1 MTPNL
6 PSFNP
11 LAGLTQEQIQQL
23 ALLQYLQN
31 NPVLGFGFG
40 LGQPQV
46 ITSSKPIYKTE
57 TMYATSTI
65 PLFLGAKKFFTTLT
79 QAIGVTTKT
88 EYEPVLQTVSPG
100 SNSNPFGGLNF
111 NQQQPQFG
119 AGQPQAGGVIVTS
132 EAITKQ

>member
-1 MTPNL
+1 MIFFL
-6 PSFNP
+6 
-11 LAGLTQEQIQQL
+11 
-23 ALLQYLQN
+23 YY
-31 NPVLGFGFG
+31 
-40 LGQPQV
+40 QV

-79 QAIGVTTKT
+79 QAIGITTKT

-111 NQQQPQFG
+111 NQQPQFG
-119 AGQPQAGGVIVTS
+119 AGRPQAGGVIVTS
-132 EAITKQ
+132 EAITKQTTVPSTIYKVLALFRHLHFRCQNPKFES

>member
-1 MTPNL
+1 MIIFL
-6 PSFNP
+6 
-11 LAGLTQEQIQQL
+11 
-23 ALLQYLQN
+23 YY
-31 NPVLGFGFG
+31 
-40 LGQPQV
+40 QV

-79 QAIGVTTKT
+79 QAIGITTKT

-111 NQQQPQFG
+111 NQQQQPQFG
-119 AGQPQAGGVIVTS
+119 AGRPQAGGVIVTS
-132 EAITKQ
+132 EAITKQTTVPSTIYKVITYFKINFMIFFSNWD

>member
-1 MTPNL
+1 MIIFL
-6 PSFNP
+6 
-11 LAGLTQEQIQQL
+11 
-23 ALLQYLQN
+23 YY
-31 NPVLGFGFG
+31 
-40 LGQPQV
+40 QV

-79 QAIGVTTKT
+79 QAIGITTKT

-119 AGQPQAGGVIVTS
+119 AGRPQAGGVIVTS
-132 EAITKQ
+132 EAITKQTTVPSTIYKVITYFKINFMIFFSNWD